1 MLHDYIAEMSS
12 VQRSVHQIKK
22 WTPVEEKWSVVGGV
36 IRLYE
41 GEIRVLDVEN
51 ARWILTT
58 VESSSERASSSLT
71 AVKQFYVKEDGS
83 AATHALDWLPQS
95 AKSNI
100 DDQCRTICW
109 LHGCW

>member
-1 MLHDYIAEMSS
+1 MLHDYIVEMSS

-41 GEIRVLDVEN
+41 GEIRVLDVEK

-58 VESSSERASSSLT
+58 VESSSELASSSLT

>member
-1 MLHDYIAEMSS
+1 MSS

-22 WTPVEEKWSVVGGV
+22 WTPVEETWSAVGGA

-41 GEIRVLDVEN
+41 GEIRVLDVEK
-51 ARWILTT
+51 ARWILTI
-58 VESSSERASSSLT
+58 VESSSELASSYL
-71 AVKQFYVKEDGS
+71 ADVKQFHVKEDGS
-83 AATHALDWLPQS
+83 VASHALDWLPQA

-100 DDQCRTICW
+100 DDQCRAICW